1 MTGNVTIYTK
11 YVAPSRPGARGL
23 AVQVIELVDSYMIWV
38 GGVDGGPDEVGKAM
52 EQGRLCRE
60 WACGVVGAGT
70 RLAGGSDGD
79 AVGLAQR
86 LARRLGKIVYVSM
99 DVSSTERG
107 DAERGVVAAVGRS
120 GSGCGAAHG

>member
-38 GGVDGGPDEVGKAM
+38 GGAEGGPAEVGRAM
-52 EQGRLCRE
+52 EKGRLCRD

-70 RLAGGSDGD
+70 RLGGSGDGS
-79 AVGLAQR
+79 AQGMASR
-86 LARRLGKIVYVSM
+86 LARRLGKVVYVSV
-99 DVSSTERG
+99 DVNEG
-107 DAERGVVAAVGRS
+107 EVVEAERGVVEAVG
-120 GSGCGAAHG
+120 